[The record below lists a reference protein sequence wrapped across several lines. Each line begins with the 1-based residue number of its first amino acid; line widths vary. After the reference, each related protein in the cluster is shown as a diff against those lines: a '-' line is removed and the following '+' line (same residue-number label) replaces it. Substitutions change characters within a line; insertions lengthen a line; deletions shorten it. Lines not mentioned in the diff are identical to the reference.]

1 MEESMAGDDATA
13 PGRRIAEGK
22 TKIVYADPGD
32 PALALIVHKDDI
44 TAGDGARRDRL
55 PGKGTLSGRTTT
67 NVFRLLQSAGI
78 PTHFVAAQ
86 AADRMTVRR
95 CDMVPLEVVIRR
107 LATGSYLKR
116 NAVPEGTRF
125 DPPLVEFFF
134 KDDAAHDPLVTP
146 DWIAEQG
153 LATNAEVEV
162 LSRTGRRV
170 FAILEAAWAR
180 QDVQLVDLKI
190 EFGRAADGTLLVADV
205 IDNDSWRIWPGGQKT
220 QMLDKQV
227 YRDTAAVD
235 ADTLHHVLRNY
246 ALVADLTD
254 AFAETGL
261 QEPLSHRNGSQGDV
275 DQVLVPSWP
284 SLSTR
289 ERQSPSP
296 IPDGR
301 GVGVRAPAASAQ
313 RVPVEAA
320 NSPDKPREAC
330 GVFGIWGPG
339 TDVARTT
346 LLGLMALQHRGQES
360 AGVAV
365 LEEGRLRVAR
375 GMGRVDQIFRPEEV
389 DALTGVAAVGHTRYS
404 TMGASR
410 LENAQPV
417 FVEADGTALALAH
430 NGNVVNP
437 LALRRLVR
445 ERGVEPVTGSDSELL
460 ALLILHGQGSWE
472 ERIRR
477 MMALASGAYALAIL
491 TPDALFAVRDPHGL
505 RPLCLGWRG
514 DHWMVASESCALDT
528 VGAELVRDVQPGEV
542 LRLDDAGLRSD
553 LMPNPPTPALCVF
566 EQIYFAR
573 PDSVFDDQTAFEA
586 RVAMGRELA
595 REHPAQA
602 DLVIG
607 VPDSGVPA
615 AIGYAQEMGLPLS
628 EGLIKNRYVGRTF
641 IQPDQHSR
649 QAGIRLKF
657 NPLRGAVKDKRV
669 VIVDDSIVRGN
680 TMPSIVELLRRG
692 GATAVHLRISSPPI
706 AHSCHFGI
714 DMGQQES
721 LIAHDRDLE
730 AIRRHLGADT
740 LGYLSLDGL
749 QRAVGDRNRCFG
761 CITGNYP
768 LPIDTASQKDALETE
783 AVEVG
788 NGTGVSF

>member
-1 MEESMAGDDATA
+1 MAVAKALVVGD
-13 PGRRIAEGK
+13 RIAEGK
-22 TKIVYADPGD
+22 TKIVYADPVD

-44 TAGDGARRDRL
+44 TAGDGARRNVL
-55 PGKGTLSGRTTT
+55 PGKARLSGRTTA
-67 NVFRLLQSAGI
+67 NVFRLLTAAGI
-78 PTHFVAAQ
+78 ATHFVNAP
-86 AADRMTVRR
+86 AADRMVVRR
-95 CDMVPLEVVIRR
+95 CAMIPLEVVIRR
-107 LATGSYLKR
+107 LAAGSFVKR
-116 NAVPEGTRF
+116 HGIAEGTRF
-125 DPPLVEFFF
+125 DPPLIEFFF

-146 DWIAEQG
+146 DWIAAQA
-153 LATNAEVEV
+153 LASPAEIDE
-162 LSRTGRRV
+162 LARTGRRV
-170 FAILEAAWAR
+170 FETLEAAWAR

-190 EFGRAADGTLLVADV
+190 EFGRGSDGALLVADV
-205 IDNDSWRIWPGGQKT
+205 IDNDSWRIWPSGRKEA
-220 QMLDKQV
+220 MLDKQV
-227 YRDTAAVD
+227 YRDTAEVTDD
-235 ADTLHHVLRNY
+235 ALRRVLGNY
-246 ALVADLTD
+246 HTVADLTD
-254 AFAETGL
+254 AFSVELPRGPKPFQNL
-261 QEPLSHRNGSQGDV
+261 SPREPLSLR
-275 DQVLVPSWP
+275 
-284 SLSTR
+284 T
-289 ERQSPSP
+289 
-296 IPDGR
+296 GR
-301 GVGVRAPAASAQ
+301 GVGVRDNATHETMSLSFN
-313 RVPVEAA
+313 
-320 NSPDKPREAC
+320 NSGMDKPREAC

-339 TDVARTT
+339 ADVARTT
-346 LLGLMALQHRGQES
+346 LIGLMALQHRGQES

-365 LEEGRLRVAR
+365 LDGGQLRVAR

-389 DALTGVAAVGHTRYS
+389 DVLTGFAAVGHTRYS

-417 FVEADGTALALAH
+417 FVEADGTTLALAH

-437 LALRRLVR
+437 LELRRLVR
-445 ERGVEPVTGSDSELL
+445 ERGVEPTTGSDSELL

-505 RPLCLGWRG
+505 RPLCLGWRD
-514 DHWMVASESCALDT
+514 DHWMAASESCALDT
-528 VGAELVRDVQPGEV
+528 VGAELVRDIQPGEI
-542 LRLDDAGLRSD
+542 LRLDDSGLRSD
-553 LMPNPPTPALCVF
+553 LMPNPPPPALCVF
-566 EQIYFAR
+566 EQIYFSR
-573 PDSVFDDQTAFEA
+573 PDSVFADRTTFEA

-706 AHSCHFGI
+706 AHPCHFGI

-721 LIAHDRDLE
+721 LIAHDRDME

-740 LGYLSLDGL
+740 LGYLGLDGL
-749 QRAVGDRNRCFG
+749 KRAVGDRNRCFG
-761 CITGNYP
+761 CITGRYP
-768 LPIDTASQKDALETE
+768 LSIDTASQKDALELIIPE
-783 AVEVG
+783 GIEIA
-788 NGTGVSF
+788 